1 MYLNIQILF
10 FFVFIN
16 VFSQNVSNES
26 YYKEDQ
32 IYLGVSYISL
42 KNNIDDLK
50 QNGFS
55 RSIFIGFINDISL
68 NKKGDLA
75 LGIGLGY
82 SNDKYISNLEYSF
95 DNFENSFKFKVPNK
109 KSDFKSYIK
118 TKLNDIANFNQSIN
132 LSLGYN
138 TWNIFVE
145 YYMKSLIKT
154 YDLNQLTPIKIG
166 LIFYIL

>member
-1 MYLNIQILF
+1 MNIQILF

-109 KSDFKSYIK
+109 KSDFKS
-118 TKLNDIANFNQSIN
+118 FRR
-132 LSLGYN
+132 
-138 TWNIFVE
+138 V
-145 YYMKSLIKT
+145 
-154 YDLNQLTPIKIG
+154 
-166 LIFYIL
+166 